1 MNLVGKI
8 NETNYTSRIIGRFQ
22 RLKCIKHPSL
32 CQYVEILKS
41 RNERIY
47 IISESFPTTLKS
59 IYVANGGRLKNLD
72 TLRRLAVEILEAL
85 LYLESL
91 NISHRNIC
99 SDNILIS
106 EDGGVKLSNWGLNA
120 MSGNGEDVP
129 FPIGHPM
136 YLPPESIF
144 SYDALKYTFN
154 PKADVWSLGILLL
167 ELYYGE
173 NFFGLNDSNDIQSI
187 FGQLERW
194 IFPDAN
200 SSGWKYNSLEELFDK
215 QEFEIDFELRSFIKS
230 CLTVDIG
237 SRPSLEEIFSHD
249 FIKQF
254 VNSLAKKNQLYKRA
268 PVLLSSF
275 AKPVTASENTS
286 DPFDILNLNEIFH
299 LWLLSINGNIDAEL
313 IKQGSSTIPSME
325 KIPNLI
331 QVELDLEAT
340 LDSALPHVNRL
351 YSDKTYLISLDHLR
365 RVCLESSNLEVSPKD
380 NLRKSSSFSQLLL
393 DTFDEV
399 LNSPL
404 AIKNYR
410 AEDWKKNPEW
420 KHENLNNDEEQN
432 LKRLYDQRI
441 QLKAKEK
448 SVAYQYQRIK
458 LFKKLLTEFPLSKN
472 EIRAESL
479 IDIPPIFR
487 GKIWAALLNVCGN
500 PQYFFDKIDTTIEL
514 TTDRQLDLD
523 IPRCHQYNELLS
535 SHVGRDVLKRILKA
549 WVSTEKNNVYWQG
562 LDSVCAPFVSLNFQD
577 EAIAF
582 FSFKS
587 FASKFS
593 IKFFVPDNS
602 LIIQEYMTALQQ
614 LISFHDP
621 GLKPE
626 LYAISWVMT
635 LFSHVFPLDKI
646 YHLWDAFLTGPPFP
660 QLYAGYAILQ
670 HFRDSLTNQDFN
682 SCMLLF
688 SDVSAVDIEEITHV
702 LFKTSRFTPPSALSH
717 LEFFDQSVNSDID
730 NLNLPQSVPI
740 AVRKE
745 ELSFRISLN
754 DFKEMKANSLVFDI
768 RDPANFEL
776 AHIPY
781 SYQIKIE
788 NFQQI
793 FSLLKNIGKNFIF
806 VVVICDDDV
815 KGGKLAN
822 LLVNAKLRRV
832 CVLHASMAGMEYV
845 EQHLCSCIC
854 PTMDGIVKCLNGEI

>member
-72 TLRRLAVEILEAL
+72 TLRRLAVEILEVL

-380 NLRKSSSFSQLLL
+380 NLRKGSSFSQLLL

-479 IDIPPIFR
+479 IDIPPVPT
-487 GKIWAALLNVCGN
+487 G
-500 PQYFFDKIDTTIEL
+500 
-514 TTDRQLDLD
+514 
-523 IPRCHQYNELLS
+523 PRYSTLS
-535 SHVGRDVLKRILKA
+535 
-549 WVSTEKNNVYWQG
+549 
-562 LDSVCAPFVSLNFQD
+562 
-577 EAIAF
+577 
-582 FSFKS
+582 
-587 FASKFS
+587 
-593 IKFFVPDNS
+593 
-602 LIIQEYMTALQQ
+602 
-614 LISFHDP
+614 P

-730 NLNLPQSVPI
+730 NLNLPQ
-740 AVRKE
+740 